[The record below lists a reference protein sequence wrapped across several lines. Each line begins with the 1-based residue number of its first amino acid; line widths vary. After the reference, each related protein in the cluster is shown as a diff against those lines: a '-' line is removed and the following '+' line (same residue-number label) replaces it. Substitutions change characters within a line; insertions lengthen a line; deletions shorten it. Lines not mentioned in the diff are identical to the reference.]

1 MVKKK
6 KTKNSMVE
14 SNSRLDQ
21 QKTEA
26 VNMNTDQKESIRNKV
41 QKSKRTENKEKKDI
55 K

>member
-1 MVKKK
+1 
-6 KTKNSMVE
+6 MVE

-21 QKTEA
+21 QKIET

-41 QKSKRTENKEKKDI
+41 QKSNRTENKEKKDI